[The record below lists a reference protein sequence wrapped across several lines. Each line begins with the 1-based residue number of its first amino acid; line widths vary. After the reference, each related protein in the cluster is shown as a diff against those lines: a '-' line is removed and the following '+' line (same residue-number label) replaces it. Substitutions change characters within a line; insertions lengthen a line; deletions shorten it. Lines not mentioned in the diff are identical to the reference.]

1 MTCNCGHMDD
11 EHDGDAV
18 ADPADSAC
26 NGDGCEC
33 VAFDWD
39 GEDD

>member
-11 EHDGDAV
+11 EHSGA
-18 ADPADSAC
+18 SAY
-26 NGDGCEC
+26 NVDGCEC